1 MKIPK
6 AEQAIIEPQ
15 KITLYLLNIE
25 HSRGGDKAA
34 LLKSFGYAIED
45 WKRLADDLRLYHLTV
60 DVTLVRETP
69 YGRRYEVKAPLI
81 TPSGRSLI
89 VRSIWQIDI
98 GADQPRLITLFPD

>member
-1 MKIPK
+1 MRIPN
-6 AEQAIIEPQ
+6 AEQAIIEPE

-25 HSRGGDKAA
+25 HKRGRDKAV
-34 LLKSFGYAIED
+34 LLSSFGYSIED
-45 WKRLADDLRLYHLTV
+45 WPRLVDDLRSYHLTI
-60 DVTLVRETP
+60 DATLVRDTP

-98 GADQPRLITLFPD
+98 GADQPRFITLFPD